1 MGGRALLQDLIQGV
15 SRRAKISEQ
24 EAETFV
30 RTVFAVVSE
39 TLSDEKVIKI
49 RNLGTFK
56 LVEVDDRETVDPSTG
71 VTTRVKGY
79 RKVVFTPDNTL
90 KDLINKPFSQFE
102 TVLLNE
108 STDLADMERGVEP
121 EIAVEDEEDPEEG
134 EELQDDVETPDVEEK
149 DLSSSA
155 DVSETVPSDSEPP
168 VETEFLQA
176 EDEDTESPQAETVEE
191 SSASSS
197 IEYQHAD
204 YQKIQEQKVE
214 ELNVT
219 TQTVEHQTIE
229 HQSIVHQR
237 EPESERQS
245 RCMRLSQG
253 GMIGLFLFILLL
265 MAGSYFAGYY
275 RVLCPCALCPEGVA
289 MEQSVVK
296 EVKGTD
302 TLAVRKEKQ
311 NVQPAGK
318 DSVKKADQNAAVLS
332 VSAHQQ
338 VARRDSVKSREDSLK
353 HLRAKASEYPQVK
366 NAKYLIV
373 GVKSVHK
380 LKSGESL
387 LRLAQKVY
395 GSREFVTYII
405 ELNQIKDPDLVQIG
419 KEIKLPELVASNDNL

>member
-15 SRRAKISEQ
+15 SRRANISEQ

-30 RTVFAVVSE
+30 RTVFAVVSDS
-39 TLSDEKVIKI
+39 LSDEKVIKI

-56 LVEVDDRETVDPSTG
+56 LVEVDDRETVDPTTG
-71 VTTRVKGY
+71 MTTRVKGY

-108 STDLADMERGVEP
+108 STDLADMERGVDP
-121 EIAVEDEEDPEEG
+121 EASVEDEEPEEGEG
-134 EELQDDVETPDVEEK
+134 EELQEETETPDVEEK
-149 DLSSSA
+149 ESEETELPETA
-155 DVSETVPSDSEPP
+155 DAEAPQTETVESPSA
-168 VETEFLQA
+168 V
-176 EDEDTESPQAETVEE
+176 EDTEETIEE
-191 SSASSS
+191 DRDDMSSSS

-214 ELNVT
+214 ELNVA

-229 HQSIVHQR
+229 HQSIVHQS

-275 RVLCPCALCPEGVA
+275 RVLCPCALCPDGVEPA
-289 MEQSVVK
+289 VVAEMK
-296 EVKGTD
+296 EAD
-302 TLAVRKEKQ
+302 TLTVREEKRQ
-311 NVQPAGK
+311 VEPVEN
-318 DSVKKADQNAAVLS
+318 DSVKKAEQNTGALAA
-332 VSAHQQ
+332 SAHQQ
-338 VARRDSVKSREDSLK
+338 ATRQDSVKSREDSLK

-373 GVKSVHK
+373 GVKTVHK

-387 LRLAQKVY
+387 LRLAQQVY

-405 ELNQIKDPDLVQIG
+405 ELNQIKDPNLVQIG
-419 KEIKLPELVASNDNL
+419 KEIKLPELVKSNDNL

>member
-15 SRRAKISEQ
+15 SRRANISEQ

-30 RTVFAVVSE
+30 HTVFAVVSDS
-39 TLSDEKVIKI
+39 LSDEKVIKI

-56 LVEVDDRETVDPSTG
+56 LVEVDDRETVDPTTG
-71 VTTRVKGY
+71 MTTRVKGY

-108 STDLADMERGVEP
+108 STDLADMERGVDP
-121 EIAVEDEEDPEEG
+121 EASVEDEEPEEGEG
-134 EELQDDVETPDVEEK
+134 EELQEETETPDVEEK
-149 DLSSSA
+149 ESEETELPETA
-155 DVSETVPSDSEPP
+155 DAEAPQTETVESPS
-168 VETEFLQA
+168 A
-176 EDEDTESPQAETVEE
+176 AEDTEETIEE
-191 SSASSS
+191 DRDDMSSSS

-229 HQSIVHQR
+229 HQSIVHQS

-275 RVLCPCALCPEGVA
+275 RVLCPCALCPDGVEPA
-289 MEQSVVK
+289 VVAEMK
-296 EVKGTD
+296 EAD
-302 TLAVRKEKQ
+302 TLTVREEKRQ
-311 NVQPAGK
+311 VEPVEN
-318 DSVKKADQNAAVLS
+318 DSVKKAEQNTGALAA
-332 VSAHQQ
+332 SAHQQ
-338 VARRDSVKSREDSLK
+338 AARQDSVKSREDSLK

-373 GVKSVHK
+373 GVKTVHK

-387 LRLAQKVY
+387 LRLAQQVY

-405 ELNQIKDPDLVQIG
+405 ELNQIKDPNLVQIG
-419 KEIKLPELVASNDNL
+419 KEIKLPELVKSNDNL

>member
-15 SRRAKISEQ
+15 SRRANISEQ

-30 RTVFAVVSE
+30 RTVFAVVSDS
-39 TLSDEKVIKI
+39 LSDEKVIKI

-56 LVEVDDRETVDPSTG
+56 LVEVDDRETVDPTTG
-71 VTTRVKGY
+71 MTTRVKGY

-108 STDLADMERGVEP
+108 STDLADMERGVDP
-121 EIAVEDEEDPEEG
+121 EASVEDEEPEEGEG
-134 EELQDDVETPDVEEK
+134 EELQEETETPDVEEK
-149 DLSSSA
+149 ESEETELPETA
-155 DVSETVPSDSEPP
+155 DAEAPQTETVESPSA
-168 VETEFLQA
+168 V
-176 EDEDTESPQAETVEE
+176 EDTEETIEE
-191 SSASSS
+191 DRDDMSSSS

-229 HQSIVHQR
+229 HQSIVHQS

-275 RVLCPCALCPEGVA
+275 RVLCPCALCPDGGEPAVVA
-289 MEQSVVK
+289 EMK
-296 EVKGTD
+296 EAD
-302 TLAVRKEKQ
+302 TLTVREEKRQ
-311 NVQPAGK
+311 VEPVEN
-318 DSVKKADQNAAVLS
+318 DSVKKAEQNTGALAA
-332 VSAHQQ
+332 SAHQQ
-338 VARRDSVKSREDSLK
+338 AARQDSVKSREDSLK

-373 GVKSVHK
+373 GVKTVHK

-387 LRLAQKVY
+387 LRLAQQVY

-405 ELNQIKDPDLVQIG
+405 ELNQIKDPNLVQIG
-419 KEIKLPELVASNDNL
+419 KEIKLPELVKSNDNL

>member
-15 SRRAKISEQ
+15 SRRANISEQ

-30 RTVFAVVSE
+30 RTVFAVVSDS
-39 TLSDEKVIKI
+39 LSDEKVIKI

-56 LVEVDDRETVDPSTG
+56 LVEVDDRETVDPTTG
-71 VTTRVKGY
+71 MTTRVKGY

-108 STDLADMERGVEP
+108 STDLADMERGVDP
-121 EIAVEDEEDPEEG
+121 EASVEDEEPEEGEG
-134 EELQDDVETPDVEEK
+134 EELQEETETPDVEEK
-149 DLSSSA
+149 ESEETELPETA
-155 DVSETVPSDSEPP
+155 DAEAPQTETVESPS
-168 VETEFLQA
+168 A
-176 EDEDTESPQAETVEE
+176 AEDTEETIEE
-191 SSASSS
+191 DRDDMSSSS

-229 HQSIVHQR
+229 HQSIVHQS

-275 RVLCPCALCPEGVA
+275 RVLCPCALCPDGVEPA
-289 MEQSVVK
+289 AVAEMK
-296 EVKGTD
+296 EAD
-302 TLAVRKEKQ
+302 TLTVREEKRQ
-311 NVQPAGK
+311 VEPVEN
-318 DSVKKADQNAAVLS
+318 DSVKKAEQNTGALAA
-332 VSAHQQ
+332 SAHQQ
-338 VARRDSVKSREDSLK
+338 AARQDSVKSREDSLK

-373 GVKSVHK
+373 GVKTVHK

-387 LRLAQKVY
+387 LRLAQQVY

-405 ELNQIKDPDLVQIG
+405 ELNQIKDPNLVQIG
-419 KEIKLPELVASNDNL
+419 KEIKLPELVKSNDNL

>member
-15 SRRAKISEQ
+15 SRRANISEQ

-30 RTVFAVVSE
+30 RTVFAVVSDS
-39 TLSDEKVIKI
+39 LSDEKVIKI

-56 LVEVDDRETVDPSTG
+56 LVEVDDRETVDPTTG
-71 VTTRVKGY
+71 MTTRVKGY

-108 STDLADMERGVEP
+108 STDLADMERGVDP
-121 EIAVEDEEDPEEG
+121 EALVEDEEPEEGEG
-134 EELQDDVETPDVEEK
+134 EELQEETETPDVEEK
-149 DLSSSA
+149 ESEETELPETA
-155 DVSETVPSDSEPP
+155 DAEAPQTETVESPS
-168 VETEFLQA
+168 A
-176 EDEDTESPQAETVEE
+176 AEDTEETIEE
-191 SSASSS
+191 DRDDMSSS
-197 IEYQHAD
+197 NIEYQHAD

-229 HQSIVHQR
+229 HQSIVHQS

-275 RVLCPCALCPEGVA
+275 RVLCPCALCPDGVEPA
-289 MEQSVVK
+289 VVAEMK
-296 EVKGTD
+296 EAD
-302 TLAVRKEKQ
+302 TLTVREEKRQ
-311 NVQPAGK
+311 VEPVEN
-318 DSVKKADQNAAVLS
+318 DSVKKAEQNTGALAA
-332 VSAHQQ
+332 SAHQQ
-338 VARRDSVKSREDSLK
+338 AARQDSVKSREDSLK

-373 GVKSVHK
+373 GVKTVHK

-387 LRLAQKVY
+387 LRLAQQVY

-405 ELNQIKDPDLVQIG
+405 ELNQIKDPNLVQIG
-419 KEIKLPELVASNDNL
+419 KEIKLPELVKSNDNL

>member
-15 SRRAKISEQ
+15 SRRANISEQ

-30 RTVFAVVSE
+30 RTVFAVVSDS
-39 TLSDEKVIKI
+39 LSDEKVIKI

-56 LVEVDDRETVDPSTG
+56 LVEVDDREAVDPTTG
-71 VTTRVKGY
+71 MTTRVKGY

-108 STDLADMERGVEP
+108 STDLADMERGVDP
-121 EIAVEDEEDPEEG
+121 EASVEDEEPEEGEG
-134 EELQDDVETPDVEEK
+134 EELQEETETPDVEEK
-149 DLSSSA
+149 ESEETELPETA
-155 DVSETVPSDSEPP
+155 DAEAPQTETVESPSA
-168 VETEFLQA
+168 V
-176 EDEDTESPQAETVEE
+176 EDTEETIEE
-191 SSASSS
+191 DRDDMSSSS

-229 HQSIVHQR
+229 HQSIVHQS

-275 RVLCPCALCPEGVA
+275 RVLCPCALCPDGVEPA
-289 MEQSVVK
+289 VVAEMK
-296 EVKGTD
+296 EAD
-302 TLAVRKEKQ
+302 TLTVREEKRQ
-311 NVQPAGK
+311 VEPVEN
-318 DSVKKADQNAAVLS
+318 DSVKKAEQNTGALAA
-332 VSAHQQ
+332 SAHQQ
-338 VARRDSVKSREDSLK
+338 AARQDSVKSREDSLK

-373 GVKSVHK
+373 GVKTVHK

-387 LRLAQKVY
+387 LRLAQQVY

-405 ELNQIKDPDLVQIG
+405 ELNQIKDPNLVQIG
-419 KEIKLPELVASNDNL
+419 KEIKLPELVKSNDNL

>member
-15 SRRAKISEQ
+15 SRRANISEQ

-30 RTVFAVVSE
+30 RTVFAVVSDS
-39 TLSDEKVIKI
+39 LSDEKVIKI

-56 LVEVDDRETVDPSTG
+56 LVEVDDRETVDPTTG
-71 VTTRVKGY
+71 MTTRVKGY

-108 STDLADMERGVEP
+108 STDLADMERGVDP
-121 EIAVEDEEDPEEG
+121 EASVEDEEPEEGEG
-134 EELQDDVETPDVEEK
+134 EELQEETETPDVEEK
-149 DLSSSA
+149 ESEETELPETA
-155 DVSETVPSDSEPP
+155 DAEAPQTETVESPSA
-168 VETEFLQA
+168 V
-176 EDEDTESPQAETVEE
+176 EDTEETIEE
-191 SSASSS
+191 DRDDMSSSS

-229 HQSIVHQR
+229 HQSIVHQS

-275 RVLCPCALCPEGVA
+275 RVLCPCALCPDGVEPA
-289 MEQSVVK
+289 VVAEMK
-296 EVKGTD
+296 EAD
-302 TLAVRKEKQ
+302 TLTVREEKRQ
-311 NVQPAGK
+311 VEPVEN
-318 DSVKKADQNAAVLS
+318 DSVKKTEQNTGALAA
-332 VSAHQQ
+332 SAHQQ
-338 VARRDSVKSREDSLK
+338 EARQDSVKSREDSLK

-373 GVKSVHK
+373 GVKTVHK

-387 LRLAQKVY
+387 LRLAQQVY

-405 ELNQIKDPDLVQIG
+405 ELNQIKDPNLVQIG
-419 KEIKLPELVASNDNL
+419 KEIKLPELVKSNDNL

>member
-15 SRRAKISEQ
+15 SRRANISEQ

-30 RTVFAVVSE
+30 RTVFAVVSDS
-39 TLSDEKVIKI
+39 LSDEKVIKI

-56 LVEVDDRETVDPSTG
+56 LVEVDDRETVDPTTG
-71 VTTRVKGY
+71 MTTRVKGY

-108 STDLADMERGVEP
+108 STDLADMERGVDP
-121 EIAVEDEEDPEEG
+121 EASVEDEEPEEGEG
-134 EELQDDVETPDVEEK
+134 EELQEETETPDVEEK
-149 DLSSSA
+149 ESEETELPETA
-155 DVSETVPSDSEPP
+155 DAEAPQTETVESPSA
-168 VETEFLQA
+168 V
-176 EDEDTESPQAETVEE
+176 EDTEETIEE
-191 SSASSS
+191 DRDDMSSSS

-229 HQSIVHQR
+229 HQSIVHQS
-237 EPESERQS
+237 EPESERQN

-275 RVLCPCALCPEGVA
+275 RVLCPCALCPDGVEPA
-289 MEQSVVK
+289 VVAEMK
-296 EVKGTD
+296 EAD
-302 TLAVRKEKQ
+302 TLTVREEKRQ
-311 NVQPAGK
+311 VEPVEN
-318 DSVKKADQNAAVLS
+318 DSVKKAEQNTGALAAF
-332 VSAHQQ
+332 AHQQ
-338 VARRDSVKSREDSLK
+338 AARQDSVKSREDSLK

-373 GVKSVHK
+373 GVKTVHK

-387 LRLAQKVY
+387 LRLAQQVY

-405 ELNQIKDPDLVQIG
+405 ELNQIKDPNLVQIG
-419 KEIKLPELVASNDNL
+419 KEIKLPELVKSNDNL

>member
-15 SRRAKISEQ
+15 SRRANISEQ

-30 RTVFAVVSE
+30 RTVFAVVSDS
-39 TLSDEKVIKI
+39 LSDEKVIKI

-56 LVEVDDRETVDPSTG
+56 LVEVDDRETVDPTTG
-71 VTTRVKGY
+71 MTTRVKGY

-108 STDLADMERGVEP
+108 STDLADMERGVDP
-121 EIAVEDEEDPEEG
+121 EASVEDEEPEEGEG
-134 EELQDDVETPDVEEK
+134 EELQEETETPDVEEK
-149 DLSSSA
+149 ESEETELPETA
-155 DVSETVPSDSEPP
+155 DAEAPQTETVESPS
-168 VETEFLQA
+168 A
-176 EDEDTESPQAETVEE
+176 AEDTEETIEE
-191 SSASSS
+191 DRDDMSSSS

-229 HQSIVHQR
+229 HQSIVHQS

-275 RVLCPCALCPEGVA
+275 RVLCPCALCPDGVEPA
-289 MEQSVVK
+289 VVAEMK
-296 EVKGTD
+296 EAD
-302 TLAVRKEKQ
+302 TLTVREEKRQ
-311 NVQPAGK
+311 VEPVEN
-318 DSVKKADQNAAVLS
+318 DSVKKAEQNTGALAA
-332 VSAHQQ
+332 SAHQQ
-338 VARRDSVKSREDSLK
+338 AVRQDSVKSREDSLK

-373 GVKSVHK
+373 GVKTVHK

-387 LRLAQKVY
+387 LRLAQQVY

-405 ELNQIKDPDLVQIG
+405 ELNQIKDPNLVQIG
-419 KEIKLPELVASNDNL
+419 KEIKLPELVKSNDNL

>member
-15 SRRAKISEQ
+15 SRRANISEQ

-30 RTVFAVVSE
+30 RTVFAVVSDS
-39 TLSDEKVIKI
+39 LSDEKVIKI

-56 LVEVDDRETVDPSTG
+56 LVEVDDRETVDPTTG
-71 VTTRVKGY
+71 MTTRVKGY

-108 STDLADMERGVEP
+108 STDLADMERGVDP
-121 EIAVEDEEDPEEG
+121 EASVEDEEPEEGEG
-134 EELQDDVETPDVEEK
+134 EELQEETETPDVEEK
-149 DLSSSA
+149 ESEETELPETA
-155 DVSETVPSDSEPP
+155 DAEAPQTETVESPSA
-168 VETEFLQA
+168 V
-176 EDEDTESPQAETVEE
+176 EDTEETIEE
-191 SSASSS
+191 DRDDMSSSS

-229 HQSIVHQR
+229 HQSIVHQS

-275 RVLCPCALCPEGVA
+275 RVLCPCALCPDGVEPA
-289 MEQSVVK
+289 VVAEMK
-296 EVKGTD
+296 EAD
-302 TLAVRKEKQ
+302 TQTVREEKRQ
-311 NVQPAGK
+311 VEPVEN
-318 DSVKKADQNAAVLS
+318 DSVKKAEQNTGALAA
-332 VSAHQQ
+332 SAHQQ
-338 VARRDSVKSREDSLK
+338 AARQDSVKSREDSLK

-373 GVKSVHK
+373 GVKTVHK

-387 LRLAQKVY
+387 LRLAQQVY
-395 GSREFVTYII
+395 GSREFVIYII
-405 ELNQIKDPDLVQIG
+405 ELNQIKDPNLVQIG
-419 KEIKLPELVASNDNL
+419 KEIKLPELVKSNDNL

>member
-15 SRRAKISEQ
+15 SRRANISEQ

-30 RTVFAVVSE
+30 RTVFAVVSDS
-39 TLSDEKVIKI
+39 LSDEKVIKI

-56 LVEVDDRETVDPSTG
+56 LVEVDDRETVDPTTG
-71 VTTRVKGY
+71 MTTRVKGY

-108 STDLADMERGVEP
+108 STDLADMERGVDP
-121 EIAVEDEEDPEEG
+121 EASVEDEEPEEGEG
-134 EELQDDVETPDVEEK
+134 EELQEETETPDVEEK
-149 DLSSSA
+149 ESEETELPETA
-155 DVSETVPSDSEPP
+155 DAEAPQTETVESPSA
-168 VETEFLQA
+168 V
-176 EDEDTESPQAETVEE
+176 EDTEETIEE
-191 SSASSS
+191 DRDDMSSSS

-229 HQSIVHQR
+229 HQSIVHQS
-237 EPESERQS
+237 EPESEHQS

-275 RVLCPCALCPEGVA
+275 RVLCPCALCPDGVEPA
-289 MEQSVVK
+289 VVAEMK
-296 EVKGTD
+296 EAD
-302 TLAVRKEKQ
+302 TLTVREEKRQ
-311 NVQPAGK
+311 VEPVEN
-318 DSVKKADQNAAVLS
+318 DSVKKAEQNTGALAA
-332 VSAHQQ
+332 SAHQQ
-338 VARRDSVKSREDSLK
+338 AARQDSVKSREDSLK

-373 GVKSVHK
+373 GVKTVHK

-387 LRLAQKVY
+387 LRLAQQVY

-405 ELNQIKDPDLVQIG
+405 ELNQIKDPNLVQIG
-419 KEIKLPELVASNDNL
+419 KEIKLPELVKSNDNL

>member
-15 SRRAKISEQ
+15 SRRANISEQ

-30 RTVFAVVSE
+30 RTVFAVVSDS
-39 TLSDEKVIKI
+39 LSDEKVIKI

-56 LVEVDDRETVDPSTG
+56 LVEVDDRETVDPTTG
-71 VTTRVKGY
+71 MTTRVKGY

-108 STDLADMERGVEP
+108 STDLADMERGVDP
-121 EIAVEDEEDPEEG
+121 EASVEDEEPEEGEG
-134 EELQDDVETPDVEEK
+134 EELQEETETPDVEEK
-149 DLSSSA
+149 ESEETELPETA
-155 DVSETVPSDSEPP
+155 DAEAPQTETVESPS
-168 VETEFLQA
+168 A
-176 EDEDTESPQAETVEE
+176 AEDTEETIEE
-191 SSASSS
+191 DRDDMSSSS

-229 HQSIVHQR
+229 HQSIVHQS

-275 RVLCPCALCPEGVA
+275 RVLCPCALCPDGVEPA
-289 MEQSVVK
+289 AVAEMK
-296 EVKGTD
+296 EAD
-302 TLAVRKEKQ
+302 TLTVREEKRQ
-311 NVQPAGK
+311 VEPVEN
-318 DSVKKADQNAAVLS
+318 DSVKKAEQNTGALAA
-332 VSAHQQ
+332 SAHQQ
-338 VARRDSVKSREDSLK
+338 AVRQDSVKSREDSLK

-373 GVKSVHK
+373 GVKTVHK

-387 LRLAQKVY
+387 LRLAQQVY

-405 ELNQIKDPDLVQIG
+405 ELNQIKDPNLVQIG
-419 KEIKLPELVASNDNL
+419 KEIKLPELVKSNDNL